1 METNNYEYKVELTPM
16 ENDVF
21 FTTFGK
27 NTRLELKNAMFDKGK
42 LAILLQKLD
51 DNNKQLAV
59 ITTYMD
65 LSKALVMVNDI
76 LSGKFAKMATDDSKI
91 ITVFKDM
98 GGKPAEKA
106 GRADGKPL
114 YREFNIQ
121 KGRLWMFRGI
131 QGPGKVTETGGFA
144 PDGQSEIQVSVGM
157 DADTLKAIALMIQNE
172 YQAFRTAK
180 FIFSKRK

>member
-16 ENDVF
+16 DNDVF

-27 NTRLELKNAMFDKGK
+27 NTRLELKNSMFDKGK
-42 LAILLQKLD
+42 LAILFQKLD
-51 DNNKQLAV
+51 DNNKQVAV

-65 LSKALVMVNDI
+65 LSKALVMANDI
-76 LSGKFAKMATDDSKI
+76 LNGKFAKMATDESKI
-91 ITVFKDM
+91 TTVYKDM
-98 GGKPAEKA
+98 GGRPPEKA
-106 GRADGKPL
+106 NRPDGKAL
-114 YREFNIQ
+114 YRELAIQ
-121 KGRLWMFRGI
+121 KGRLWMLKAI
-131 QGPGKVTETGGFA
+131 QGPGKVTDTGGFA
-144 PDGQSEIQVSVGM
+144 QDGVPEIQVVVGM